1 MRLTLRMNRAAR
13 PRVAPTRVARRRG
26 VTALLAMLFL
36 MLITVLSLA
45 MFHVAGNNVQTSANY
60 SDLSRAQAAAES
72 GLRWTTYR
80 FATMGRPRDLAGT
93 ITPAIAASI
102 WSRSDGLRDRLA
114 ASLAQVRDQKNAV
127 ISVAAGNDT
136 VAVTSQVPTDLPG
149 ATFNVIVRQL
159 TPSDTLGT
167 AAPPTSATCA

>member
-1 MRLTLRMNRAAR
+1 MRLTLRINRTAR
-13 PRVAPTRVARRRG
+13 PATARRRTARTARRG

-72 GLRWTTYR
+72 GLRWSTYR

-93 ITPAIAASI
+93 ITPAVAFSI
-102 WSRSDGLRDRLA
+102 WSRADG
-114 ASLAQVRDQKNAV
+114 
-127 ISVAAGNDT
+127 
-136 VAVTSQVPTDLPG
+136 
-149 ATFNVIVRQL
+149 
-159 TPSDTLGT
+159 
-167 AAPPTSATCA
+167 